1 MGIRTI
7 LKQVALA
14 ATLALP
20 LSVNADVLPTFKVVD
35 NVGILQVPGVVYQG
49 LVYKTIIKL
58 KADNTYTVEATDVVW
73 CGFSPYDPSTA
84 ELCDAAK

>member
-1 MGIRTI
+1 MGIRAI
-7 LKQVALA
+7 LKQVVLSVA
-14 ATLALP
+14 LALP
-20 LSVNADVLPTFKVVD
+20 LSASAGVLPTFKVVE
-35 NVGILQVPGVVYQG
+35 NVGVLQVPGVMYQG

-58 KADNTYTVEATDVVW
+58 KADGTYTVEATDIVW